1 MTKALLLFS
10 EGLDSILAGKILKEQ
25 GIHITAVKYITPFF
39 KVPPKKRCNIFHSS

>member
-25 GIHITAVKYITPFF
+25 DIHITAVKYITPFLGGSS
-39 KVPPKKRCNIFHSS
+39 KKSRKIL

>member
-10 EGLDSILAGKILKEQ
+10 EGLDSILAGKILRT

-39 KVPPKKRCNIFHSS
+39 GWELKIEKIL